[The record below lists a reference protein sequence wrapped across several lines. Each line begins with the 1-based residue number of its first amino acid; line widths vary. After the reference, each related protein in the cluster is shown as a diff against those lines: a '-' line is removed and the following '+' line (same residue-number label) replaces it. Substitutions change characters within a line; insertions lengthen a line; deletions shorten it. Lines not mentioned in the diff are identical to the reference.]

1 MRALRLHQPAPIEN
15 QPLAADELPRPVPG
29 RGQVLVRVHACGVCH
44 TDLQL
49 AEGEITPPRYPV
61 VPGHQVV
68 GAIEEVGPDVA
79 GFLSGERVGLPW
91 LFSACGECEFC
102 RRGEENLCP
111 QARFTGFHVDGGF
124 AEWVVAEAPFLLRL
138 PPDLDDASA
147 APLLC
152 AGIIGYRSLRK
163 ADLQPG
169 EVLGLVGFGAS
180 AHLALQVARHWR
192 CPVYVF
198 TRSPSHREL
207 AASLGA
213 AWVGSLD
220 EISPG
225 PIERAV
231 LFAPNGDLVPK
242 VLGLLRPGGT
252 LAINAIHMSAIP
264 SFPYSL
270 VYGERTVRSVANAT
284 RRDGKEFLRL
294 AAEIGLRPT
303 VQAYRLENA
312 NQALDDIKHS
322 RFDGAA
328 VLTP

>member
-1 MRALRLHQPAPIEN
+1 MRAFRLHKVSPDESRS
-15 QPLAADELPRPVPG
+15 LAADEVPKPVPG
-29 RGQVLVRVHACGVCH
+29 RGQVLVRVLACGVCH
-44 TDLQL
+44 TDLHL
-49 AEGEITPPRYPV
+49 AQGEIVPPRYPV

-68 GAIEEVGPDVA
+68 GRVDGVGPDVA
-79 GFLSGERVGLPW
+79 DFSSGERVGLPW

-124 AEWVVAEAPFLLRL
+124 AEWVVAQAPFLLRL
-138 PPDLDDASA
+138 PPDIDDASA

-163 ADLQPG
+163 ADLQAG

-198 TRSPSHREL
+198 TRGPSHRDL

-213 AWVGSLD
+213 SWVGSLD
-220 EISPG
+220 EVPPG
-225 PIERAV
+225 PVDRAV

-242 VLGLLRPGGT
+242 TLGLLRPGGT
-252 LAINAIHMSAIP
+252 LAVNALHMSAIP
-264 SFPYSL
+264 SFAYSL
-270 VYGERTVRSVANAT
+270 LYGERTIRSVANAT
-284 RRDGKEFLRL
+284 RRDGREFLQL
-294 AAEIGLRPT
+294 AGEIGLRPT
-303 VQAYRLENA
+303 VRTYRLEEA
-312 NQALDDIKHS
+312 NQALDDVRHS
-322 RFDGAA
+322 RVDGAA
-328 VLTP
+328 VLTL

>member
-1 MRALRLHQPAPIEN
+1 MRALRLHQPAPIES
-15 QPLAADELPRPVPG
+15 QPLAVDEIPRPVPG
-29 RGQVLVRVHACGVCH
+29 YGQVRVRVHACGVCH
-44 TDLQL
+44 TDLHM

-68 GAIEEVGPDVA
+68 GVIEEVGPDVA
-79 GFLSGERVGLPW
+79 GFSSGERVGLPW

-124 AEWVVAEAPFLLRL
+124 AEWVVAETPFLLRL

-152 AGIIGYRSLRK
+152 AGIIGYRSLVK
-163 ADLQPG
+163 AELQPG
-169 EVLGLVGFGAS
+169 EVLGLIGFGAS

-198 TRSPSHREL
+198 TRGLSHRAL

-213 AWVGSLD
+213 AWVGGLD
-220 EISPG
+220 ETPPG
-225 PIERAV
+225 PVDRAV
-231 LFAPNGDLVPK
+231 LFAPDGDLVPK
-242 VLGLLRPGGT
+242 ALGLLRPGGT
-252 LAINAIHMSAIP
+252 LAINAIHMSAVP
-264 SFPYSL
+264 SFAYSL
-270 VYGERTVRSVANAT
+270 LYGERTVRSITNAT

-303 VQAYRLENA
+303 VQTYRLEKA
-312 NQALDDIKHS
+312 NQALDDVKHS